1 MVKAEKDVQE
11 VANANKYEKITEI
24 KFEGKKVSVRYTIR
38 LDEYL
43 SVVSNVY
50 LSSFTDSGEYMPEMT
65 EVSLKYYIIKTY
77 TDFELPDDIMEA
89 YDIIVGTNLYFDI
102 LDAVNMDQVADIEGA
117 VYRRIDKALVVS
129 ADVAE
134 RNLTAVSEQFRL
146 IGDKLSKMFM
156 ELSNKENEKESGE
169 AKPVRKKSNK

>member
-1 MVKAEKDVQE
+1 MEKVEKDVQE
-11 VANANKYEKITEI
+11 IVNANKYEKTTEI

-102 LDAVNMDQVADIEGA
+102 LDAVNMDQVADIDGA

-134 RNLTAVSEQFRL
+134 RNLTAVSEQFRV
-146 IGDKLSKMFM
+146 IGDKLTKMFADFV
-156 ELSNKENEKESGE
+156 NKGTTEKNES
-169 AKPVRKKSNK
+169 AKPVRKKSSK